1 MKQLI
6 TYNDLQNASE
16 FDIKK
21 IRKMSIFDRMATGF
35 ELNSAT
41 ELQKRLN

>member
-1 MKQLI
+1 MNKFI
-6 TYNDLQNASE
+6 TYNDMQNASE

-21 IRKMSIFDRMATGF
+21 IRKMSIFDRMSTGF
-35 ELNSAT
+35 ELNSET